1 MMYLICW
8 ILLFLLSV
16 LKRFSNKISALQ
28 EKLKEQLI
36 WKQSINLLLSQFPPL
51 FLSSVLNMYD
61 VRFKDPQNVTKVSSY
76 ISVIAIIAVSIALL
90 LMFFKVWRLTRNLSP
105 Q

>member
-51 FLSSVLNMYD
+51 FLSSVLNMHD
-61 VRFKDPQNVTKVSSY
+61 LRFKDPQNVTKVSSY